1 MLNKRLTLANLYAP
15 SSGDHPEFFDKVINE
30 VVSMDN
36 ELIVIGG
43 DWNVALNPKIDSNQ
57 PSSVYRARS
66 RKKKFDFMNSYDL
79 VDVYR
84 TLHKDTRKYSWRR
97 FNSIQRSRLD
107 YLLVSEVLGLDITS
121 ADIMPGIFFLII
133 HLFGI
138 GFKTG
143 IVKRPPPPV
152 EI

>member
-1 MLNKRLTLANLYAP
+1 MYCCWPDCTSKGVAVLFKNNFEYKIHNILKDDEGRYILIDIEMLNKRLTLANLYAP

-66 RKKKFDFMNSYDL
+66 RKKIIDFMNSYDL
-79 VDVYR
+79 VDVY
-84 TLHKDTRKYSWRR
+84 S
-97 FNSIQRSRLD
+97 
-107 YLLVSEVLGLDITS
+107 
-121 ADIMPGIFFLII
+121 FF
-133 HLFGI
+133 
-138 GFKTG
+138 
-143 IVKRPPPPV
+143 
-152 EI
+152 

>member
-1 MLNKRLTLANLYAP
+1 MHLAVETIL
-15 SSGDHPEFFDKVINE
+15 SFFDKVINE

-66 RKKKFDFMNSYDL
+66 RKKIIDFMNSYEL

-97 FNSIQRSRLD
+97 FNSTQRSRLD
-107 YLLVSEVLGLDITS
+107 YLLVSELLGLDITS
-121 ADIMPGIFFLII
+121 RLVLILCLDIFLII
-133 HLFGI
+133 HLFVLVLKLVLLKGNAPCGNLTI
-138 GFKTG
+138 HFFET
-143 IVKRPPPPV
+143 
-152 EI
+152 